1 MKEKKLAAVEAE
13 IAAERAAALGLS
25 EGRLKRTLS
34 ALKAFDV
41 AKSGRRTRSELVDD
55 AADACLAYVVQRE
68 SMGIGA
74 HNMRAVLAGY
84 QIPDEVWNRMGAT
97 RPRGS

>member
-25 EGRLKRTLS
+25 EGKLRRTLS
-34 ALKAFDV
+34 ALKSFDPE
-41 AKSGRRTRSELVDD
+41 KSGRRTRAQLVDE

-68 SMGIGA
+68 AMGIGA
-74 HNMRAVLAGY
+74 HNMRTVLAEY
-84 QIPDEVWNRMGAT
+84 QIPEEVWNRMGAT
-97 RPRGS
+97 QSG